1 MTRAEDVWTKRALE
15 SLAQVPLGAR
25 DQIQALVSDICDRPN
40 ETGTVDL
47 TSSDLLD
54 RARVAVDGRA
64 TVFFEVVDDEIVR
77 IVRVYWRA

>member
-15 SLAQVPLGAR
+15 SLAQVPLAAR
-25 DQIQALVSDICDRPN
+25 DQIQALVGDICASPH
-40 ETGTVDL
+40 EVGAVDL
-47 TSSDLLD
+47 TSSDLLG

-64 TVFFEVVDDEIVR
+64 TVFFEVVDEEIVR